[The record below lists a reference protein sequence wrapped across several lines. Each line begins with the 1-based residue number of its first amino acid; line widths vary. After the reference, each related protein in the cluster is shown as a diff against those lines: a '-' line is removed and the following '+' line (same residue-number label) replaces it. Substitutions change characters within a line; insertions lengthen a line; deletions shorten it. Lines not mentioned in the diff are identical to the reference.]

1 MKHQAPFNHILRCL
15 LLGAG
20 LGIVD
25 FYARLRPLKVSL
37 HGLLCGGL
45 WDETAVSSDLLSQ
58 TVSII
63 FRHPKRWLRRVLLRV
78 FGGQI
83 ARMSWEEGV

>member
-20 LGIVD
+20 LKIVG
-25 FYARLRPLKVSL
+25 FHARLRPLKVS
-37 HGLLCGGL
+37 L

-58 TVSII
+58 TVLII
-63 FRHPKRWLRRVLLRV
+63 FGHPKRWLRRVLLRV
-78 FGGQI
+78 FGGQT

>member
-1 MKHQAPFNHILRCL
+1 MRHQAPFNPILRCL

-20 LGIVD
+20 LGIVG
-25 FYARLRPLKVSL
+25 FYARLRPLKVRL

-63 FRHPKRWLRRVLLRV
+63 FRHPKGWLRRVLLRV

>member
-1 MKHQAPFNHILRCL
+1 MKHQAPFNLILRCL

-20 LGIVD
+20 LEIVG

-37 HGLLCGGL
+37 HGPLCGGL
-45 WDETAVSSDLLSQ
+45 WNETAVSSDLLSQ

-83 ARMSWEEGV
+83 ARTSWEEGV

>member
-1 MKHQAPFNHILRCL
+1 MKHQAPFNLILRCL

-20 LGIVD
+20 LEIGG

-37 HGLLCGGL
+37 HGP